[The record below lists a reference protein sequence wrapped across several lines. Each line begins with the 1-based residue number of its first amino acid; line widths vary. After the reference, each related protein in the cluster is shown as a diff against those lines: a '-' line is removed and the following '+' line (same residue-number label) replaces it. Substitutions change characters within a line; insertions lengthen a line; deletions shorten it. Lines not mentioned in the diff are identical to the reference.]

1 MHVTT
6 IANPSQSIIDR
17 ETEHMLL
24 SYCSYCTLLK
34 GKKLS
39 FQNVFVLTLQD
50 EQLRNVFK
58 ELIGVDSNVEVFKIF
73 LEYDPTITK
82 SKYITKYIN
91 NRNKNNSKLIKC

>member
-17 ETEHMLL
+17 ETEHMFL

-58 ELIGVDSNVEVFKIF
+58 ELIGVDSNIEVFKIF

-82 SKYITKYIN
+82 SKYITRYL
-91 NRNKNNSKLIKC
+91 NSKTILTY

>member
-58 ELIGVDSNVEVFKIF
+58 ELIGVDSNIEVFKIF

-82 SKYITKYIN
+82 SKYITRYL
-91 NRNKNNSKLIKC
+91 NSKTILTY

>member
-58 ELIGVDSNVEVFKIF
+58 ELIGVDSNIEVFKIF

-82 SKYITKYIN
+82 SKYITRYL
-91 NRNKNNSKLIKC
+91 NSKTILSY

>member
-39 FQNVFVLTLQD
+39 FQNDFVLTLQD

-58 ELIGVDSNVEVFKIF
+58 ELIGVDSNIEVFKIF

-82 SKYITKYIN
+82 SKYITKYL
-91 NRNKNNSKLIKC
+91 NSKKKLCP